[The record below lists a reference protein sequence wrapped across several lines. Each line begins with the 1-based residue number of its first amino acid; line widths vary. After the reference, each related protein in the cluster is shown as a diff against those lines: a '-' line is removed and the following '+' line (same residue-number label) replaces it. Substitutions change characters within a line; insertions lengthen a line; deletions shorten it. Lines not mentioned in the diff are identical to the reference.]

1 MTTPRTFRS
10 RRELTFPVSRP
21 IQKHLLL
28 ASILVSALFAC
39 AQVVPEPAA
48 TDYPAHSERDG
59 ISIGVRLLTPDQV
72 QHAIVAD
79 LKRCCL
85 VIEIAVYPS
94 KKKPIVILPE
104 EFSLRIVGADKT
116 IKPASSRL
124 VASLLHNSD
133 QSPHD
138 AKTHGSVGVGYET
151 ASGRDAYGNR
161 ERISGVTTDAQ
172 VGVGTGG
179 NDNAPAPSDQDRMA
193 MELELSSKSLPEGST
208 AVPVAGY
215 LYFPLSPKKQKNK
228 SGYQLETT
236 LTGQTLTLILSPP

>member
-1 MTTPRTFRS
+1 MSSFR
-10 RRELTFPVSRP
+10 LAP
-21 IQKHLLL
+21 IAAFVLSTAL
-28 ASILVSALFAC
+28 AAFGGT
-39 AQVVPEPAA
+39 EPAA
-48 TDYPAHSERDG
+48 SVSQYPAHAERDG
-59 ISIGVRLLTPDQV
+59 TSIDVRLLTPDQL
-72 QHAIVAD
+72 QHEIAAD
-79 LKRCCL
+79 LKHCCL
-85 VIEIAVYPS
+85 VVEIAVYPS
-94 KKKPIVILPE
+94 KNKPIAILPE
-104 EFSLRIVGADKT
+104 EFSLHIAGTDKT